1 MSNVTRPLAAVT
13 GASSGIGFELAK
25 QLARHGHDLLLV
37 SRGDG
42 LDAAERELRTLG
54 VKVWSHAAD
63 LRTAVGVEET
73 YRFLRRQGR
82 PLDVV
87 VLNAGVG
94 LGGAFVGQTRL
105 EDEMALIQLNVMS
118 TVHLAKL
125 VLPEMVAAGR
135 GRVLFTSSISATAP
149 IPFEAVYGASKAFIN
164 SFAFALRNEL
174 KDSGVTLTVLMPGQ
188 TDTHF
193 FHRAGED
200 DTRVGAGPKND
211 PAQVAAQGYA
221 ALMQGL
227 DLVYGGGPEVQH
239 EGEVL
244 NRVESEAQQAE
255 RHRTWS
261 EPGSAP
267 REE

>member
-42 LDAAERELRTLG
+42 LDAAERELRALG

-94 LGGAFVGQTRL
+94 LGAPSSARRGWKTRW
-105 EDEMALIQLNVMS
+105 
-118 TVHLAKL
+118 
-125 VLPEMVAAGR
+125 R
-135 GRVLFTSSISATAP
+135 
-149 IPFEAVYGASKAFIN
+149 
-164 SFAFALRNEL
+164 
-174 KDSGVTLTVLMPGQ
+174 
-188 TDTHF
+188 
-193 FHRAGED
+193 
-200 DTRVGAGPKND
+200 
-211 PAQVAAQGYA
+211 
-221 ALMQGL
+221 
-227 DLVYGGGPEVQH
+227 
-239 EGEVL
+239 
-244 NRVESEAQQAE
+244 
-255 RHRTWS
+255 
-261 EPGSAP
+261 
-267 REE
+267 